1 MMRIAHAL
9 LLGSLLVVGCE
20 RNDTSAPVAQPAA
33 PAEQIERETAR
44 LNEWFNA
51 RYEEQLDFSPLAKT
65 RLGRKDDYDR
75 IDDFSE
81 SGQDAQLEWRRQTV
95 RNLEREFD
103 RAQLTA
109 EGRTSYDLWV
119 YALQRA
125 ENALPFRRRGYVF
138 HQMDGVHTGL
148 PQQLITLHRVD
159 DESDM
164 TAYVARIGEV
174 GRAVDQ
180 QLERARLAADEG
192 VHAPRF
198 AYEAVLQQARAIVT
212 GAPFAGTGDSPLY
225 ADAQAKIAALVAGGK
240 ITAARG
246 EELRAATAT
255 ALTERLK
262 PAYDA
267 LVAWVEVDQANT
279 DAVATG
285 VWKLPDGPAF
295 YEERLAAMTTTAMT
309 ADEIHELGL
318 AEVARIHR
326 RDGGHQATGRLRRHA
341 AGVLRSPFA
350 ATRDSDFR
358 TPTRAAKATCKRPA
372 TSTPRSKRACLTT
385 SASGRRAG
393 SSSSVSKRFASC
405 RAPRSITSRERPTAR
420 VPERITC
427 ISST

>member
-1 MMRIAHAL
+1 MRIAHAL

-20 RNDTSAPVAQPAA
+20 RNDSSAPVAQPAA

-51 RYEEQLDFSPLAKT
+51 RYEEQLDFSPLTKT

-95 RNLEREFD
+95 RDLEREFD

-159 DESDM
+159 DESDLV
-164 TAYVARIGEV
+164 AYIARIGEV
-174 GRAVDQ
+174 ARAVDQ

-198 AYEAVLQQARAIVT
+198 AYEAVIATSTSRRHGRAVRRCGRLATLRRCASQDRGAGRERQDHGGAR
-212 GAPFAGTGDSPLY
+212 
-225 ADAQAKIAALVAGGK
+225 
-240 ITAARG
+240 R
-246 EELRAATAT
+246 RAAC
-255 ALTERLK
+255 RCG
-262 PAYDA
+262 
-267 LVAWVEVDQANT
+267 NRT
-279 DAVATG
+279 DRAPQTG
-285 VWKLPDGPAF
+285 VRRPDRVGRNRPR
-295 YEERLAAMTTTAMT
+295 E
-309 ADEIHELGL
+309 
-318 AEVARIHR
+318 HR
-326 RDGGHQATGRLRRHA
+326 RGRDRGLEA
-341 AGVLRSPFA
+341 AGRTGVLRG
-350 ATRDSDFR
+350 TLGRDDDDR
-358 TPTRAAKATCKRPA
+358 DD
-372 TSTPRSKRACLTT
+372 
-385 SASGRRAG
+385 GRRD
-393 SSSSVSKRFASC
+393 
-405 RAPRSITSRERPTAR
+405 P
-420 VPERITC
+420 
-427 ISST
+427 